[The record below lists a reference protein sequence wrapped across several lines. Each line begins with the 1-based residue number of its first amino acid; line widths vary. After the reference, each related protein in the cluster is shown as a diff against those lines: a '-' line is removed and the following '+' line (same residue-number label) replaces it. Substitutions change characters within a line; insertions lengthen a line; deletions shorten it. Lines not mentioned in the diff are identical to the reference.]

1 MNYYTSHFKKYLKIK
16 IPVNYL
22 FVIPVFFFLMADALA
37 ANQPVNSKQRGRE
50 IMVMVD
56 ERPDGFDKKA
66 EIKMTLTN
74 HRKRQRIREIVSFKK
89 EYGKDSKKLMYF
101 KKPADVK
108 GTAFLTWDYD
118 EIEKDDDKWLY
129 MPALRRVRRIS
140 GSSNNDYFMGTDF
153 TYDDMGDR
161 NVDEDSHTFIRE
173 EKTDGIDCWVVESIP
188 LGEDELYTKK
198 NLWVRKDALV
208 TIKTEYFDKN
218 GLMKIFRVTGLE
230 KISGFWT
237 VTKMEMENIVEEHK
251 TEMEIKNTRYNENL
265 KDSLF
270 KVAAISKGKIR

>member
-1 MNYYTSHFKKYLKIK
+1 MNYFATHFKEYLKIK

-22 FVIPVFFFLMADALA
+22 LFIPLLFLFMADSPA
-37 ANQPVNSKQRGRE
+37 ASQPADAKQGGRE

-56 ERPDGFDKKA
+56 ERPDGFDRKS

-74 HRKRQRIREIVSFKK
+74 RRNRQRIREIVSFKK
-89 EYGKDSKKLMYF
+89 EYGKDSKMLMFF

-108 GTAFLTWDYD
+108 GTSFLTWDYD

-161 NVDEDSHTFIRE
+161 NVDEDRHTLLRE
-173 EKTDGIDCWVVESIP
+173 EKIDGVDCWVVESVP
-188 LGEDELYTKK
+188 LGEDELYIKK
-198 NLWVRKDALV
+198 IIWIRKDALV
-208 TIKTEYFDKN
+208 SIKTEYFDKT
-218 GLMKIFRVTGLE
+218 GLMKIFKVTGLE

-237 VTKMEMENIVEEHK
+237 ITKMEMENIVEEHK
-251 TEMEIKNTRYNENL
+251 TEMEIKNIRYNQNL

-270 KVAAISKGKIR
+270 KVAAISKGKLR

>member
-1 MNYYTSHFKKYLKIK
+1 MNYFATHFKEYLKIK
-16 IPVNYL
+16 IPLNYL
-22 FVIPVFFFLMADALA
+22 LFIPLLFLLMADTLA
-37 ANQPVNSKQRGRE
+37 ASQPAKAKQGGRE

-56 ERPDGFDKKA
+56 ERPDGFDRKS

-74 HRKRQRIREIVSFKK
+74 RRNRQRVREIVSFKK

-108 GTAFLTWDYD
+108 GTSFLTWDYD

-161 NVDEDSHTFIRE
+161 NVDEDRHTLLRE
-173 EKTDGIDCWVVESIP
+173 EKADGIDCWVVESVP

-198 NLWVRKDALV
+198 ILWVRKDALV

-237 VTKMEMENIVEEHK
+237 ITKMEMENIVEEHK
-251 TEMEIKNTRYNENL
+251 TEMEIKNTCYNQNL